1 MNEKTTSAAELIATL
16 ESIAVGDSCF
26 HILASKS
33 PATCAASVKRNRAA
47 IATVQGIIEERD
59 ALRADAER
67 YRWLRDIS
75 VPPHNFYLSVPV
87 EFYDVIYKASEVD
100 KCIDEA
106 IAALR
111 ATNPAQDKT
120 KTDEIKIPEGFTA
133 WPGGECPVDDGAKVD
148 IVLRNGWRNP
158 NDIVRVDGR
167 YWDFYDQ
174 ISTNCGII
182 AYRVVTT

>member
-33 PATCAASVKRNRAA
+33 PATCAASVERNRAA

-120 KTDEIKIPEGFTA
+120 MTDEIKIPEGFTA
-133 WPGGECPVDDGAKVD
+133 WPEMPKGEVEIINRDGSRHITNYPRGYDWENYGNVDSD
-148 IVLRNGWRNP
+148 
-158 NDIVRVDGR
+158 
-167 YWDFYDQ
+167 
-174 ISTNCGII
+174 II
-182 AYRVVTT
+182 AYRVVTP